1 MTVLLICFVVWCFV
15 YLFIL
20 VYIIDVASSVSLLY
34 ILDLGNYVK
43 IKLLLFYI
51 INDLFIINCLEQFIL
66 SEILQS

>member
-1 MTVLLICFVVWCFV
+1 MFCV
-15 YLFIL
+15 FI
-20 VYIIDVASSVSLLY
+20 YSGFIDVASSVSLLY